1 MTGLQPLGATGLRCH
16 PLGFGCYRIVD
27 GNAQHEAALR
37 RYVAKGGNLIDT
49 SANYGDGA
57 AEELAGNVLAGLP
70 RDRVI
75 VVTKGGYIQ
84 GQNMALAKERRF
96 PEVVEYGPGIW
107 HCIHPEFLATQIERS
122 CGRMQQDY
130 IDVYLLHNPEYYLED
145 IAHRRSLTAADHDEF
160 YGRIREAFRFLEQ
173 MVADGVIGWYGVSS
187 NNFGQPAVST
197 GGSCTT
203 ATSVARC
210 WHEAESISPDHHF
223 RVVQLPLN
231 LYEHGGA
238 LEPNNAGQTLLDFC
252 AGKGIGVLANRP
264 LNAFQNNQLIR
275 LADWGT
281 PGAPPPGLEQL
292 RELLEPLTR
301 LEGAFE
307 LAMGQPIS
315 LATEETMSELF
326 LRVVPQVH
334 TLSHWQQAAPHHIVE
349 PIQAWL
355 LEARQRHGQD
365 PVFEAWLEQFVARIN
380 PLFEAVQRQIA
391 ARQQSLSDG
400 IRSRLLDAGYP
411 PATRSLSQM
420 ALHVLTSL
428 KGLSCVLVGMRRN
441 EYVED
446 AMSVAAL
453 GPVDGLSI
461 LGKFSSRSTLSS

>member
-1 MTGLQPLGATGLRCH
+1 MTGLHPLGATGLRCH
-16 PLGFGCYRIVD
+16 PLGFGCYRVVD
-27 GNAQHEAALR
+27 GNAGHESALR
-37 RYVAKGGNLIDT
+37 RYLAMGGNLIDT

-57 AEELAGNVLAGLP
+57 SEELVGKVLAGLP

-75 VVTKGGYIQ
+75 IVTKGGYIQ
-84 GQNMALAKERRF
+84 GQNMTLAEQQNF

-122 CGRMQQDY
+122 CSLMEQNY

-145 IAHRRSLTAADHDEF
+145 IAHRRTLTKADHDEF
-160 YGRIREAFRFLEQ
+160 YRRIREAFRFLEQ
-173 MVADGVIGWYGVSS
+173 KVADGVIGWYGVSS
-187 NNFGQPAVST
+187 NNFGQPAMAA
-197 GGSCTT
+197 GKPCTT

-210 WHEAESISPDHHF
+210 LDEAEALAPDHHF

-231 LYEHGGA
+231 LYESGGA
-238 LEPNNAGQTLLDFC
+238 LNPNSAGQTVLEFC
-252 AGKGIGVLANRP
+252 ANKGIGVLANRP

-275 LADWGT
+275 LADWGP
-281 PGAPPPGLEQL
+281 PGAPPPGVEQL
-292 RELLEPLTR
+292 RELLEPLSG
-301 LEGAFE
+301 LERAFE

-326 LRVVPQVH
+326 LRVVPQLPS
-334 TLSHWQQAAPHHIVE
+334 LSHWQQAAPHHIVE

-355 LEARQRHGQD
+355 LEARQQHGQD

-380 PLFEAVQRQIA
+380 PVFEAVQGQISA
-391 ARQQSLSDG
+391 QQQSGSDA
-400 IRSRLLDAGYP
+400 IRAKLVEAGYP
-411 PATRSLSQM
+411 ADARPLSQI
-420 ALHVLTSL
+420 ALHMLTSL

-453 GPVDGLSI
+453 APVDGLSI
-461 LGKFSSRSTLSS
+461 LGRFSSQSTLSS